1 MEIALKQALDAR
13 MQILDVMNAAIS
25 EPRAEIPKTAPRIH
39 QMMIDTDK
47 IAALIGP
54 GGKNIKGIIEQTG
67 ATIDIEDD
75 GRVAIFAENG
85 EILEKTI
92 KLVENFVKDVK
103 VGEVYT
109 GRVVKIAKFGA
120 FMEILPGKEGLL
132 HVSEIAKER
141 IAKVEDV
148 LKVGDEFEVKV
159 IGVENGKINLSKK
172 ALLQ

>member
-1 MEIALKQALDAR
+1 MVK
-13 MQILDVMNAAIS
+13 IS
-25 EPRAEIPKTAPRIH
+25 INPS
-39 QMMIDTDK
+39 K
-47 IAALIGP
+47 IGSVIGP
-54 GGKNIKGIIEQTG
+54 GGKTIRSIVEQTK